1 MMGPGMRAPQP
12 PPEQPKPQKLKINL
26 SNKERGF
33 YSNMISKLETDDSNR
48 IDGKQ
53 AVTFFKTSGVDL
65 NILKAIYRIWAR
77 TKVESL
83 SRDEFYIA
91 LRLIAYAQNGIPPTV
106 DSIIQN
112 IEVPFPQF
120 KTSTNSN
127 YSMGPPV
134 IPPTPN
140 IADSLPDLDHIN
152 INELNQNSEGSLIP
166 GMGQR
171 LKERE
176 VK

>member
-1 MMGPGMRAPQP
+1 
-12 PPEQPKPQKLKINL
+12 
-26 SNKERGF
+26 
-33 YSNMISKLETDDSNR
+33 
-48 IDGKQ
+48 
-53 AVTFFKTSGVDL
+53 
-65 NILKAIYRIWAR
+65 
-77 TKVESL
+77 
-83 SRDEFYIA
+83 
-91 LRLIAYAQNGIPPTV
+91 
-106 DSIIQN
+106 
-112 IEVPFPQF
+112 VPFPQF

-176 VK
+176 VEKATEKMMKNQDNPWFLRPEDVHKYNNFFNHFNKSGSGKLTMEETKEAFMQTQLGDDILEQVWGLVDSDEIGEFDPKMF